1 MDGENGG
8 EEGGWRGL
16 GLRMPACPWYT
27 PMCNLYLEARVPDQ
41 TMSME
46 QPNRAERSMYSTT
59 LAPGPAQLS
68 VAYWG
73 EPGNEASTSSF
84 VPKSSLQS

>member
-1 MDGENGG
+1 M
-8 EEGGWRGL
+8 
-16 GLRMPACPWYT
+16 
-27 PMCNLYLEARVPDQ
+27 PDQ

-46 QPNRAERSMYSTT
+46 QPNRAERSRYSTT